1 VTPLALGLVVL
12 AALAHATWNL
22 LTKQSRRP
30 LTFVWWTGVVGTVLY
45 LPALVLGGPL
55 GPWPLT
61 TWAGVALAAVV
72 RAAYLAALA
81 SAYGRGDLSQVY
93 PLARG
98 IAPVLVPPAAVLLL
112 GERPTSLGLLGVLTV
127 GLGVYVLHLPHFA
140 RTAWLAPLRALRTA
154 AARWAMLTGGLTTVY
169 SILDAWNVRR
179 GIPPLVYAWA
189 TIPVAVLLLTPW
201 VWRAPAT
208 CAAER
213 RAAGVRIPLVALL
226 MTGGYG
232 LILLAVRIA
241 PVSYVAP
248 ARELSIVFGT
258 LLGVT
263 VLRER
268 HPAPRLAGAAL
279 ILAGVLLLG
288 AAARAPGGA

>member
-1 VTPLALGLVVL
+1 
-12 AALAHATWNL
+12 
-22 LTKQSRRP
+22 
-30 LTFVWWTGVVGTVLY
+30 
-45 LPALVLGGPL
+45 
-55 GPWPLT
+55 
-61 TWAGVALAAVV
+61 
-72 RAAYLAALA
+72 
-81 SAYGRGDLSQVY
+81 
-93 PLARG
+93 
-98 IAPVLVPPAAVLLL
+98 
-112 GERPTSLGLLGVLTV
+112 
-127 GLGVYVLHLPHFA
+127 
-140 RTAWLAPLRALRTA
+140 
-154 AARWAMLTGGLTTVY
+154 MLTGGLTTVY
-169 SILDAWNVRR
+169 SILDTWNVRR
-179 GIPPLVYAWA
+179 GVPPLVYAWA
-189 TIPVAVLLLTPW
+189 TIPLAVLLLTPW

-208 CAAER
+208 RAAER

-232 LILLAVRIA
+232 LILVAVRIA

>member
-1 VTPLALGLVVL
+1 VTPLALGLVIV
-12 AALAHATWNL
+12 AALSHATWNL
-22 LTKQSRRP
+22 LTKQSRSP
-30 LTFVWWTGVVGTVLY
+30 LAFLWWTGLAGAVLY
-45 LPALVLGGPL
+45 LPAVAWSGP
-55 GPWPLT
+55 GWPWPWT
-61 TWAGVALAAVV
+61 TWAAIALAAVV
-72 RAAYLAALA
+72 RAAYFAALA
-81 SAYGRGDLSQVY
+81 SAYARGDLSQVY

-98 IAPVLVPPAAVLLL
+98 LAPVLVPPAAILLL
-112 GERPTSLGLLGVLTV
+112 GERPTAIGLLGVLTV

-140 RTAWLAPLRALRTA
+140 RTAWLAPLRALWTA
-154 AARWAMLTGGLTTVY
+154 PARWAILTGSLTTVY

-189 TIPVAVLLLTPW
+189 TIPLAALLLTPW

-208 CAAER
+208 CVAER
-213 RAAGVRIPLVALL
+213 RAAGFRIPLVALL
-226 MTGGYG
+226 MTGGYC

-288 AAARAPGGA
+288 AAARAPSGA